1 MVCRPLESEFK
12 SWCAHSKKLAGLVDD
27 FIHRIEYG
35 TQTRQG
41 PHLTWRSH
49 FHQKVGWGTWLES
62 FLITERDWFQTDQNI
77 DESLETGGLLEVVRA
92 FCKSFEKMFWTF
104 STCFM
109 VDLSCLRRRN
119 RKHKEVLYWR
129 GENKRG
135 TMFAYMSHLLLLGK
149 FEYTGGPIFKVVL
162 EC

>member
-1 MVCRPLESEFK
+1 M
-12 SWCAHSKKLAGLVDD
+12 H
-27 FIHRIEYG
+27 
-35 TQTRQG
+35 TQYLSSSQKMLHFSHVTVTRSLCSNRQG

-49 FHQKVGWGTWLES
+49 LHQKVGWGTWLES
-62 FLITERDWFQTDQNI
+62 SLITERDWFQTDQNI

-104 STCFM
+104 SICFL

-135 TMFAYMSHLLLLGK
+135 TMLAYICLVGSKK
-149 FEYTGGPIFKVVL
+149 FELFH
-162 EC
+162 ED